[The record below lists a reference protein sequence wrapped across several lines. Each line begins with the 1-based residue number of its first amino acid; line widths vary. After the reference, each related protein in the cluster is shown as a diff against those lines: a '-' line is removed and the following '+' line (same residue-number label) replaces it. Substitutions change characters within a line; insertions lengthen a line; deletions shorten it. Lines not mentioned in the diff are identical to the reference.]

1 MVEVDF
7 LDLRLLFLGPLPLL
21 ELFIGRQSPHCSLP
35 TRILLLYLVDQLL
48 QLEIPCQLLTV
59 IGSAT

>member
-21 ELFIGRQSPHCSLP
+21 ELFIGGQSPHCPLA
-35 TRILLLYLVDQLL
+35 TRILLLYLVDQFL
-48 QLEIPCQLLTV
+48 QLEIPCELLAML
-59 IGSAT
+59 GKAT